1 MITFVACGAN
11 NQKDKEE
18 IEPVPQENEIRYSLN
33 GLVKQASL
41 GFDTD
46 SLTDWSVTDEYSLN
60 ASVVPVWNSKNI
72 YRETVSFIGQ
82 DDVATLM
89 YTPTRI
95 VKVYDYYLQK
105 EYVENEDFIV
115 SGNTIK
121 LTENTGINFW
131 ERKDYYYAGP
141 QGAYELPTD
150 KGYLKFS
157 EVVPNTHQISVYY
170 EHDGKYMGKI
180 PVGQSDKFAFVNDKV
195 KNGGTLNICVIGDS
209 ITKGCGS
216 SGYIMTSESA
226 RNSLPGG
233 DPYKIAF
240 PSYINLVKDF
250 IESKGVTVNLC
261 NTAVGGTGVSNG
273 MYQIGQWTITPD
285 LAIIAFGMNDAKVD
299 VDTFKEKTRELIE
312 KVRELNSQCE
322 ILLVSSM
329 IPNPDIIDWLG
340 NIAAFEEKSL
350 LPLLSAYD
358 KIGLSPM
365 TSVSESIYK
374 STGKKF
380 EDINSNSVNHPNDF
394 LHGIY
399 AQTALTVIFGEG
411 YNK

>member
-1 MITFVACGAN
+1 MITFSACGAN

-46 SLTDWSVTDEYSLN
+46 SLTDWGVTDEYSLN

-131 ERKDYYYAGP
+131 ERKDYYFAGP
-141 QGAYELPTD
+141 QGAYTLPTD

-195 KNGGTLNICVIGDS
+195 KNGGVLNICVIGDS

-216 SGYIMTSESA
+216 SGYIMTSEPT

-285 LAIIAFGMNDAKVD
+285 LAIIAFGMNDAKVA

-365 TSVSESIYK
+365 TSVSESIYN
-374 STGKKF
+374 SIGKKF

>member
-1 MITFVACGAN
+1 MITFSACGAN

-46 SLTDWSVTDEYSLN
+46 SLTEWGVTDDYSLN

-195 KNGGTLNICVIGDS
+195 KNGGVLNICVIGDS

-216 SGYIMTSESA
+216 SGYIMTSEPT

-285 LAIIAFGMNDAKVD
+285 LAIIAFGMNDAKVA

-365 TSVSESIYK
+365 TSVSESIYN
-374 STGKKF
+374 SIGKKF